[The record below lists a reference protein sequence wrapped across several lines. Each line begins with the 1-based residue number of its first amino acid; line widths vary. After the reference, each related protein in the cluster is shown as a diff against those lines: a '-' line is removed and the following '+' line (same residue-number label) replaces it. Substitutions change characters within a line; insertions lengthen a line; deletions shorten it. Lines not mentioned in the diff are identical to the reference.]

1 MSINQPLADALA
13 EIAKLME
20 LLGENKFKVIA
31 HDKAARII
39 ESYATDLATLVGDGG
54 KEAHKALTD
63 IDGIGPKIA
72 DKIIEFARKG
82 KITELDELRAQVP
95 KGLLPLMQVPGLG
108 PKTLA
113 TLWKEGGVTDLASL
127 KKLIDSGEILNLPR
141 MGEKSV
147 SKLKESLE
155 LAQQGNVRLPLGLAM
170 PIAEGLVA
178 TLKKTHGVKK
188 IAFAGSLRR
197 GKETIGDI
205 DILVTTTDRKAI
217 GEAFRKLPGV
227 QQVISAGET
236 RSSIRYSIGRD
247 GGRWGQ
253 LDDNM
258 AAPSIQVDLKIIPE
272 ESWGAALYYFTGSK
286 DHNVAVRGR
295 ALDKGLTLNDY
306 GLYHDDKSPEPPHK
320 RGLKPIASRTEED
333 IFEALGM
340 PYIPPEL
347 RENRGELKLKK
358 TPRLIEVD
366 DIQAE
371 LHAHTTAS
379 DGQMSIDELA
389 KNAKK
394 RGFHTIAVTDHSKS
408 SAIAGGLSP
417 ERLREHIK
425 AVRAAD
431 AKMEGITILPGSEVD
446 ILADGRLDYDDDL
459 LAELDVVV
467 ASPHASLSQDSAT
480 ATKRLLK
487 AISNPHVH
495 ILGHPTGRLINRRHG
510 LSPDMAELIAAAKE
524 HNVALEIN
532 SHWLR
537 LDLRD
542 VHVQMAVGAGCLI
555 AIDCDVHAPEDYD
568 CLRYGVLTARRG
580 WLTPELCI
588 NTWPAKKL
596 HSWLKQKRSHG

>member
-1 MSINQPLADALA
+1 MSVNQAVADSLA

-31 HDKAARII
+31 HDKAARLL
-39 ESYATDLATLVGDGG
+39 ESYATDLTSVVGDGG
-54 KEAHKALTD
+54 KEAHKALTA
-63 IDGIGPKIA
+63 IEGIGPKIA
-72 DKIIEFARKG
+72 DKIIEFVKHGRM
-82 KITELDELRAQVP
+82 TELDELRSQVP

-108 PKTLA
+108 PKTLS

-127 KKLIDSGEILNLPR
+127 KKILDNGEILTLPR

-147 SKLKESLE
+147 SKLKESLS
-155 LAQQGNVRLPLGLAM
+155 LAERGNVRLPLGLAV
-170 PIAEGLVA
+170 PIAEELVA
-178 TLKKTHGVKK
+178 TLKKIHGVKR
-188 IAFAGSLRR
+188 IAYAGSLRR

-205 DILVTTTDRKAI
+205 DILVSTGDPVAI
-217 GEAFRKLPGV
+217 REAFVKLPGV
-227 QQVISAGET
+227 QLVISAGET
-236 RSSIRYSIGRD
+236 RSSIRYGIGRD
-247 GGRWGQ
+247 AGRWGQ
-253 LDDNM
+253 LDDKM
-258 AAPSIQVDLKIIPE
+258 AGPSIQVDLKIIPE

-320 RGLKPIASRTEED
+320 RGLKPIASKTEED

-340 PYIPPEL
+340 PYIPPEI

-366 DIQAE
+366 DIKAE

-379 DGQMSIDELA
+379 DGEMSIEDLA

-394 RGFHTIAVTDHSKS
+394 RGFHTLAVTDHSKS
-408 SAIAGGLSP
+408 SAIANGLSP

-431 AKMEGITILPGSEVD
+431 AKMDGITILPGSEVD

-467 ASPHASLSQDSAT
+467 ASPHASLSQDPAT

-487 AISNPHVH
+487 AIKHPMVH
-495 ILGHPTGRLINRRHG
+495 ILGHPTGRLINRRAG
-510 LSPDMAELIAAAKE
+510 LSPDMADLIAAAKE

-542 VHVQMAVGAGCLI
+542 VHVQMAAEAGCLI
-555 AIDCDVHAPEDYD
+555 AIDCDVHAVEDYD
-568 CLRYGVLTARRG
+568 CLRFGVMTGRRG
-580 WLTPELCI
+580 WLTRELCI

-596 HSWLKQKRSHG
+596 RDWLTAKR

>member
-1 MSINQPLADALA
+1 MSINQPLAEALA

-39 ESYATDLATLVGDGG
+39 ESYATDMGALAGDGG
-54 KEAHKALTD
+54 KDAHKALTD

-72 DKIIEFARKG
+72 DKIIEFARHG
-82 KITELDELRAQVP
+82 KLAELDELRARVP

-113 TLWKEGGVTDLASL
+113 TLWKDGGVTDLTSL
-127 KKLIDSGEILNLPR
+127 EKIIDNGKILTLPR

-147 SKLKESLE
+147 AKLKESLA
-155 LAQQGNVRLPLGLAM
+155 LARQGNVRLPLGLAM

-178 TLKKTHGVKK
+178 TLKKCHGVKR

-205 DILVTTTDRKAI
+205 DILVTTADPKAV
-217 GEAFRKLPGV
+217 GEAFRSLPGV
-227 QQVISAGET
+227 TQVISAGET
-236 RSSIRYSIGRD
+236 RSSIRYAIGRD
-247 GGRWGQ
+247 AGRWGT
-253 LDDNM
+253 LDDDT

-272 ESWGAALYYFTGSK
+272 ESWGAAMYYFTGSK
-286 DHNVAVRGR
+286 DHNVAVRAR

-340 PYIPPEL
+340 PYIPPEI

-358 TPRLIEVD
+358 APRLIEID
-366 DIQAE
+366 DIRAE

-379 DGQMSIDELA
+379 DGHMSIEELA
-389 KNAKK
+389 RNAKK
-394 RGFHTIAVTDHSKS
+394 RGFHTIAVTDHSRS
-408 SAIAGGLSP
+408 SAIANGLSP
-417 ERLREHIK
+417 ERLREHVK

-431 AKMEGITILPGSEVD
+431 AGTEGITILPGSEVD

-459 LAELDVVV
+459 LSELGVVV
-467 ASPHASLSQDSAT
+467 ASPHASLSQEPAAAT
-480 ATKRLLK
+480 ARLLR
-487 AISNPHVH
+487 AVRNPFVH
-495 ILGHPTGRLINRRHG
+495 ILGHPTGRLINRRRG
-510 LSPDMAELIAAAKE
+510 LSPDMAEVIAAAKE

-532 SHWLR
+532 SHWMR

-542 VHVQMAVGAGCLI
+542 VHVQMAVEAGCLI
-555 AIDCDVHAPEDYD
+555 AIDCDVHAEEDYD
-568 CLRYGVLTARRG
+568 CLRYGVMTARRG

-596 HSWLKQKRSHG
+596 LAWLKAKG